1 MRSGFNLNI
10 HLYLIKP
17 SAITNDFNQQINPR
31 ILQGQAGHK
40 KIVTTL
46 LYDHIRGFIAKKYF
60 NKIQTINIK
69 QMNTEDKARIRLDKL
84 RTVKKDLKT
93 FKTGIDVLLT
103 KKRKGDE
110 IGYV

>member
-1 MRSGFNLNI
+1 
-10 HLYLIKP
+10 
-17 SAITNDFNQQINPR
+17 
-31 ILQGQAGHK
+31 
-40 KIVTTL
+40 
-46 LYDHIRGFIAKKYF
+46 
-60 NKIQTINIK
+60 
-69 QMNTEDKARIRLDKL
+69 MNTEDKARIRLDKL